1 MSVNKVW
8 GRYVECLW
16 VKSKNN
22 ENVRINL
29 KTELI
34 LLPVSINNK
43 KKAKEQRHNEENYET
58 AAERKEER
66 LY

>member
-1 MSVNKVW
+1 
-8 GRYVECLW
+8 